1 MDLEVRTARDIYDA
15 YDRERS
21 PPEGSTMT
29 KPLSAGN
36 ESILRAFVNHARDLS
51 ITSGH
56 GGMDAAKQL
65 ISDAVGVG
73 LAGSTTHESQ
83 MILEAV
89 KTWGSGKD
97 AHVWADGTP
106 LPAALAAMINGHQM
120 HTLEFDAIHEPSVVH
135 PMTVVFPAILAFM
148 ERAGKQGEKFSG
160 NDLIRAVIVGVDI
173 AAGLGVVTTT
183 PLRFFRPA
191 TAGALGA
198 VAAITSTTRASI
210 EQAEAAMGI
219 VYSQI
224 AGTMQP
230 HTEGA
235 QVLALQIGFNARAA
249 INAWDLALAGFRGPK
264 KIFDGKYGYFGVIE
278 EAGDP
283 HALVEQLGKVWEVE
297 RTSIKPFPSGRATHA
312 ALDGVLQL
320 QQQHKFTVD
329 DVLEVEAH
337 VPPMV
342 KELVGR
348 LPTIDMQVG
357 TARLCLAYLIPNA
370 LIDGTISLYSYSED
384 RLRNPQ
390 IIEAAQRVNVVAD
403 SNPNPNAFDPQTIVV
418 RLKSNLQYS
427 ITLPASLGSPSTP
440 MSKSQLAEKFA
451 RNLEAAGKSEVHDQL
466 TDLLLNLENLED
478 VSRLIELL

>member
-1 MDLEVRTARDIYDA
+1 
-15 YDRERS
+15 
-21 PPEGSTMT
+21 MT
-29 KPLSAGN
+29 GGHDSGD
-36 ESILRAFVNHARDLS
+36 ESILRAFVNHARESSLES
-51 ITSGH
+51 PGQSGLT
-56 GGMDAAKQL
+56 AAKRL
-65 ISDAVGVG
+65 IFDAVGVG
-73 LAGSTTHESQ
+73 LAGAITEESK
-83 MILEAV
+83 ILLHAV
-89 KTWGSGKD
+89 DSWGSGGE
-97 AHVWADGTP
+97 AHAWTSGVA
-106 LPAALAAMINGHQM
+106 LPAALAAMVNGHQM

-135 PMTVVFPAILAFM
+135 PMTVVFPVTLAFM
-148 ERAGKQGEKFSG
+148 ERAEKTGRKFSG
-160 NDLIRAVIVGVDI
+160 SDLIRAVTVGVDI
-173 AAGLGVVTTT
+173 AAGLGVVTST

-198 VAAITSTTRASI
+198 VAAITAATRASI
-210 EQAEAAMGI
+210 EQAEAAMGV

-224 AGTMQP
+224 SGTMQP

-278 EAGDP
+278 GAGDP
-283 HALVEQLGKVWEVE
+283 HALVAQLGKIWEVE

-312 ALDGVLQL
+312 ALDGILQL
-320 QQQHKFTVD
+320 QKDYGFTVD

-342 KELVGR
+342 KGLVGR

-370 LIDGTISLYSYSED
+370 LMDGTVTLHSYSEE
-384 RLRNPQ
+384 RLRNPHV
-390 IIEAAQRVNVVAD
+390 IESANRVKVIAD
-403 SNPNPNAFDPQTIVV
+403 TNPNPNAFDPQTIVV
-418 RLKSNLQYS
+418 KLKSGEQHS

-440 MSKSQLAEKFA
+440 MSQEELEEKFA
-451 RNLEAAGKSEVHDQL
+451 RNLDAAGKSQVHDQL
-466 TDLLLNLENLED
+466 KDLLDNLENVED

>member
-1 MDLEVRTARDIYDA
+1 MLGIRRFRQNQA
-15 YDRERS
+15 RS
-21 PPEGSTMT
+21 PAEGFGMT
-29 KPLSAGN
+29 KAHDAGD
-36 ESILRAFVNHARDLS
+36 ESILRAFVNHAREIS
-51 ITSGH
+51 ITPGH
-56 GGMDAAKQL
+56 GGMEAAKLL

-73 LAGSTTHESQ
+73 LAGSITHESQ
-83 MILEAV
+83 MILAAV
-89 KTWGSGKD
+89 QTWGVGD
-97 AHVWADGTP
+97 EAHAWAGGTR
-106 LPAALAAMINGHQM
+106 LPAALAAMVNGHQM

-135 PMTVVFPAILAFM
+135 PMTVVFPATLAFM
-148 ERAGKQGEKFSG
+148 ERAGKRGEKFTG
-160 NDLIRAVIVGVDI
+160 KDLIRAVIVGVDI

-198 VAAITSTTRASI
+198 VAAITSATRASV
-210 EQAEAAMGI
+210 EQAEAAMGV

-278 EAGDP
+278 GAGDP
-283 HALVEQLGKVWEVE
+283 QALVEQLGKVWEVE

-329 DVLEVEAH
+329 DVLEVVAH

-342 KELVGR
+342 KGLVGR

-370 LIDGTISLYSYSED
+370 LIDGTITLHSYSEE

-390 IIEAAQRVNVVAD
+390 IIEAAQRVSVVAD
-403 SNPNPNAFDPQTIVV
+403 SNPNPNAFDPQTIIVK
-418 RLKSNLQYS
+418 LKDGTEHS
-427 ITLPASLGSPSTP
+427 ITLPASLGSPSKP
-440 MSKSQLAEKFA
+440 MSQNQLAEKFA
-451 RNLEAAGKSEVHDQL
+451 RNLDAAGKSEVHDQL
-466 TDLLLNLENLED
+466 TELLNNLED
-478 VSRLIELL
+478 LDDVAQLIELL